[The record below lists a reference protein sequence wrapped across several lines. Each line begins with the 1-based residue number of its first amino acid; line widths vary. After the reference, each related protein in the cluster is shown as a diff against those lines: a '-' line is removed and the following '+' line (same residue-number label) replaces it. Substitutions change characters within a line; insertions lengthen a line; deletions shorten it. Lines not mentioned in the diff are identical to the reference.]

1 VTAAPVAVAA
11 LLGFILG
18 SLFGVHVSVRVVQWA
33 SKHPQDFSADIE
45 AILERQR
52 REER

>member
-1 VTAAPVAVAA
+1 MTHVILGA

-18 SLFGVHVSVRVVQWA
+18 ALFGVHVAVRFLQWVRNQ
-33 SKHPQDFSADIE
+33 PQDFSADIE